1 MVGAQPISYAQ
12 SVDGQWMMLAGIKAA
27 AVAGGPAEGCLQLY
41 SAEKKVSQPL
51 PAHAGCFATI
61 KPVGRADAALL
72 FCFVKYG
79 GPAPELTIIEIG
91 RDRNAAGGPFRPT
104 PVALPQAPEAAAG
117 GDFPVSIQASK
128 KHDMIYVRERPAV
141 VYRVNARSR
150 MLTPPPPPPPPLPLP
165 RPTPL
170 HTRTHIL
177 PPPPPPGPHEDGL
190 LLPL

>member
-1 MVGAQPISYAQ
+1 MAGAQPISYAQ

-61 KPVGRADAALL
+61 KPVGRSDAALL

-128 KHDMIYVRERPAV
+128 KHDMIYVRVSAPPAEEQ
-141 VYRVNARSR
+141 SR
-150 MLTPPPPPPPPLPLP
+150 ALRRLTPAPAP
-165 RPTPL
+165 RPL
-170 HTRTHIL
+170 S
-177 PPPPPPGPHEDGL
+177 GPHENGF